1 MINDTQA
8 KQFFAH
14 AQTLVPN
21 CFMFT
26 DSATPEWFGADQA
39 SDFDFDQ
46 MVELTLKFSLASTQN
61 KRKAFY
67 TPCDKC
73 GDGPVSFENGGKT
86 SHNWCGCEI

>member
-1 MINDTQA
+1 
-8 KQFFAH
+8 
-14 AQTLVPN
+14 
-21 CFMFT
+21 MFT
-26 DSATPEWFGADQA
+26 DSATPEWFGADQAEPRDFDDMEWDQEASTQA